1 MIKLK
6 YYFFNSDLADEIVEK
21 ETCNE
26 YYSFTKTKHDNVYV
40 SKVQILKYNKDIGK
54 EVGDY
59 ISIDI
64 NNLDDFKEREQVS
77 DLLASSI
84 RKIIEKYHL
93 KDNFHVLVVGLGNE
107 NVIADALG
115 PETCKGVIV
124 TNHLYEY
131 ERNSIK
137 KGIGRVS
144 MISPG
149 VMGQTGLE
157 TFSII
162 KGIAKET
169 KPDLVIAIDSLCS
182 RSIHRINRV
191 IQITDSGIRPGSGV
205 GNNRKALTK
214 ATLGVPI
221 VAIGVATVVEIINL
235 VNETLASVEKKGTAI
250 LNPRERKEILKNLTT
265 DEKYNMVVTP
275 KEIDQD
281 IMYLSTIIA
290 TGINKVLHNDIKYV

>member
-1 MIKLK
+1 MK
-6 YYFFNSDLADEIVEK
+6 YYFFNSDLADEIIEK
-21 ETCNE
+21 ETTNE
-26 YYSFTKTKHDNVYV
+26 YYSYTKTKHENVHV

-77 DLLASSI
+77 TLLATSLRSVL
-84 RKIIEKYHL
+84 EKYKL
-93 KDNFHVLVVGLGNE
+93 KNDFHVLVVGLGNE
-107 NVIADALG
+107 NVTADALG
-115 PETCKGVIV
+115 PETCKGVVV

-131 ERNSIK
+131 EKESLK

-157 TFSII
+157 TYSII
-162 KGIAKET
+162 KGIVKET

-214 ATLGVPI
+214 STLNVPI
-221 VAIGVATVVEIINL
+221 VAIGVATVVDIINL
-235 VNETLASVEKKGTAI
+235 VNETLSSVEKKGNAI
-250 LNPRERKEILKNLTT
+250 LNPKERKEILKNLTT

-290 TGINKVLHNDIKYV
+290 SGINKLLHNDLSSA

>member
-1 MIKLK
+1 MK
-6 YYFFNSDLADEIVEK
+6 YCFFNTDLADEIIEK
-21 ETCNE
+21 ETSNE
-26 YYSFTKTKHDNVYV
+26 YYSFTKSKYQDVSI

-54 EVGDY
+54 EIGDY

-64 NNLDDFKEREQVS
+64 NDIEDYKHREQIS
-77 DLLASSI
+77 DLLASSLHSI
-84 RKIIEKYHL
+84 LKKYPL
-93 KDNFHVLVVGLGNE
+93 KKDFHVLVVGLGNE
-107 NVIADALG
+107 NVTADALG
-115 PETCKGVIV
+115 PETCKGVVV

-131 ERNSIK
+131 EK
-137 KGIGRVS
+137 EALKEGIGRVS

-157 TFSII
+157 TYSII
-162 KGIAKET
+162 KGVVKET

-182 RSIHRINRV
+182 KSIHRINRV

-214 ATLGVPI
+214 ATLNIPI
-221 VAIGVATVVEIINL
+221 VAIGVATVVDIINL

-250 LNPRERKEILKNLTT
+250 LNPRERKEILKNLTQE
-265 DEKYNMVVTP
+265 EKYNMVVTP

-290 TGINKVLHNDIKYV
+290 SGINKVLHNTIKEL